1 MVQVKLGSD
10 PRAQGGSQGLPGGS
24 RRREGTG
31 GDSLDRQFHGLTDC
45 SILSMES
52 PQPLLTLSQTEA
64 SHGPQTRTERPTHSY
79 TQTHTMQTCAHA
91 YIQTQTHVHTHRHVH
106 TRNRGMYIQTQTAQ
120 RHMHTRDP
128 HTHTHTHVHAH
139 VQAWPRP
146 HSPSHPGPLLW
157 PEPHCCLV
165 PRGPFLARL
174 FSLGAP
180 HSSTSKETRP
190 VRGGGGSPSVLS
202 LPVAESK
209 YEKSLHY
216 GHYCRIPATGADTG
230 QTDLQP
236 LPHRAASE
244 L

>member
-1 MVQVKLGSD
+1 
-10 PRAQGGSQGLPGGS
+10 
-24 RRREGTG
+24 
-31 GDSLDRQFHGLTDC
+31 
-45 SILSMES
+45 
-52 PQPLLTLSQTEA
+52 
-64 SHGPQTRTERPTHSY
+64 
-79 TQTHTMQTCAHA
+79 MQTCAHR
-91 YIQTQTHVHTHRHVH
+91 QTHVHTSRHRH
-106 TRNRGMYIQTQTAQ
+106 MYTQTDMYTHATELCTY
-120 RHMHTRDP
+120 RHTDTDNTETHAYKT
-128 HTHTHTHVHAH
+128 HTHTHTCACARAH

-157 PEPHCCLV
+157 PKPHCCLV
-165 PRGPFLARL
+165 PGVQVRHESSAPRGPFLARL

-180 HSSTSKETRP
+180 HSSMSKETSP
-190 VRGGGGSPSVLS
+190 VHGGGGSPSVLS

-236 LPHRAASE
+236 LPHRVASE